1 MKKTIAAI
9 LITALIALCM
19 TFFVTACE
27 KKDDGLTTV
36 RLNEVTHSVFYA
48 PLYVALNEGYFEE
61 EGLKIELT
69 NGGGADK
76 SMTAV
81 LSGQADI
88 GLMGPE
94 AAIYVKAAGS
104 NNYPVVFGQLTN
116 KDGSFLIGRTADE
129 NFSWSHL
136 AGKEIIGGRK
146 GGMPAMT
153 LEYAMYLNG
162 LNDGENVKINYD
174 VQFDLITAAFE
185 SGTGD
190 VCTMFEPVAST
201 YEQEGKGYILASVGA
216 AAGEVPYTC
225 FMATK
230 KYISENRDTVL
241 KFMRAIIKGIDFVTE
256 SSSEAIAS
264 AVVPSFPDTSEELL
278 AKAVDAYKA
287 IDAYKTTP
295 VMEEKDYDKF
305 IEILRFAGTLEG
317 DVAFGDII
325 DNSIAYE
332 LYGG

>member
-1 MKKTIAAI
+1 MKKILAAI
-9 LITALIALCM
+9 LITAFVSVCIASVLTGCNDN
-19 TFFVTACE
+19 
-27 KKDDGLTTV
+27 DDKTTTV

-61 EGLKIELT
+61 EDLKIELT

-116 KDGSFLIGRTADE
+116 KDGSFLIGRTPNED
-129 NFSWSHL
+129 FSWSDL
-136 AGKEIIGGRK
+136 EGTEIIGGRP

-162 LNDGENVKINYD
+162 LIDGENVTINYD

-230 KYISENRDTVL
+230 NYISENRDTVL
-241 KFMRAIIKGIDFVTE
+241 RFMRAIIKGIDFVTDNTPE
-256 SSSEAIAS
+256 TIAK
-264 AVVPSFPDTSEELL
+264 AVASSFPDTSEELL
-278 AKAVDAYKA
+278 AKAVAAYKA

-295 VMEEKDYDKF
+295 VMEREDYEQF
-305 IEILRFAGTLEG
+305 LAILRFAGTLEN
-317 DVAFGDII
+317 DVAFEDII
-325 DNSIAYE
+325 DNSIANE